1 MGPTVTSH
9 ALPPQAPA
17 DIRVALTGARGG
29 FGRTFLAQVRALP
42 RLVTTQ
48 LIDPDTAGVQQM
60 LDELEFSGARS
71 SAAAAPAAA
80 PALVPSIDDVD
91 WSAVD
96 VLVEATGRIDAGYD
110 YAATAIAH
118 GVHVIMV
125 SKEVESLAGV
135 SLAAAAREAGVRYLP
150 GDGDQPANL
159 LRLLDWVERT
169 GLEVVALGKSSEYDL
184 VYDPEAETV
193 TQVDQTLLA
202 PDLGALLERGDD
214 FAATLAARAQAV
226 AGLKRSA
233 AADSC
238 EMAVVSLYSGAR
250 ADVEAMHYPVAR
262 PDELADIYASR
273 ADGGLR
279 ERDRVVDVFSM
290 LRLPG
295 EASFAGGVF
304 VVVKT
309 GDPVTWELLRGKG
322 HVVSVSG
329 AYACIYW
336 PYHFMGVETVLS
348 VLDAAD
354 GSAPERRPRQHTV
367 LAARAA
373 VDLAAGTRFR
383 VEGHHHE
390 IAGVAPVI
398 IDREAAAHPDAPDEV
413 SVSAYYLLSG
423 AVLTRDVAAG
433 ELILLADLAETPQK
447 AQAAFI
453 AGFAL

>member
-1 MGPTVTSH
+1 MQTGPTVTSH

-29 FGRTFLAQVRALP
+29 FGRTFLAQVQALP

-60 LDELEFSGARS
+60 LDELEFTGRGS
-71 SAAAAPAAA
+71 PAA
-80 PALVPSIDDVD
+80 PALVSSIEDVD
-91 WSAVD
+91 WSTID

-135 SLAAAAREAGVRYLP
+135 SLAAAARDAGVRYLP

-193 TQVDQTLLA
+193 TQVDETLVA
-202 PDLGALLERGDD
+202 PGLGALLERGDD
-214 FAATLAARAQAV
+214 FAATLAARSQAV

-262 PDELADIYASR
+262 PDELADIYAVR

-279 ERDRVVDVFSM
+279 HRDRVVDVFSM
-290 LRLPG
+290 LRLPS

-304 VVVKT
+304 AVVKT

-322 HVVSVSG
+322 HVVSRSG
-329 AYACIYW
+329 EYACIYW
-336 PYHFMGVETVLS
+336 PYHFMGVEAVLS

-354 GSAPERRPRQHTV
+354 GSAPDRRPRQHTV

-398 IDREAAAHPDAPDEV
+398 IDREAAAHPDAPAEV

-433 ELILLADLAETPQK
+433 ELILLADLAETPEK